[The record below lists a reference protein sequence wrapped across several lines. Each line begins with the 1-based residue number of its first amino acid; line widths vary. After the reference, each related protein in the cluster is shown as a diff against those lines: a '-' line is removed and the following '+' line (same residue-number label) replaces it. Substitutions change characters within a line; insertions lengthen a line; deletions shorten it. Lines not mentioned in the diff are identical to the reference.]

1 MKKATKEFEI
11 IHTVGQR
18 IKSENGNYKFKILS
32 VDEFTGFVFN
42 ETESKVFKLNL
53 LVNHFNAIHKVISK
67 KDKNLVPSSLLYFAE
82 DFVPFLNGVLAT
94 KYKFKFIKKYDLEVV
109 KPLLDNFE
117 DEESYFNDTD
127 KLEFELDQ
135 YPMVSNRCAVRIEP
149 NKLFIDWLNYTYEG
163 YIDKSVNVLVATTYL
178 IQDLE
183 ENQLHE
189 SWLKKNYHV
198 IFDIQLNNYC
208 IDESLWPKN
217 RTYSVFRDWF
227 NIGFSDMII
236 DLENGPIEVI

>member
-1 MKKATKEFEI
+1 MRASKEFEI

-18 IKSENGNYKFKILS
+18 VRSENGIYKFKIMS
-32 VDEFTGFVFN
+32 IDEFTGFIFK

-67 KDKNLVPSSLLYFAE
+67 KDKNLVPSSLVYFAE

-109 KPLLDNFE
+109 KSLLDNIE

-135 YPMVSNRCAVRIEP
+135 YPMVANRCAVRIEP
-149 NKLFIDWLNYTYEG
+149 NKLFIDWLNYTYED
-163 YIDKSVNVLVATTYL
+163 YFDSSEKVLKATTFL
-178 IQDLE
+178 IRDVE
-183 ENQLHE
+183 EDHLME
-189 SWLKKNYHV
+189 SWLKRNYSK
-198 IFDIQLNNYC
+198 IFKIQLNNYC
-208 IDESLWPKN
+208 IDESLWPQK
-217 RTYSVFRDWF
+217 RTYSVFNKWF
-227 NIGFSDMII
+227 NIAFSDMII
-236 DLENGPIEVI
+236 DLEKGSVELM

>member
-1 MKKATKEFEI
+1 MKASKEFEI

-32 VDEFTGFVFN
+32 IDEFTGFIFK
-42 ETESKVFKLNL
+42 ETQSKEFKLNL

-67 KDKNLVPSSLLYFAE
+67 KDKYCVPISLVYFAE
-82 DFVPFLNGVLAT
+82 DFVPFLNGVLSL
-94 KYKFKFIKKYDLEVV
+94 KYKFKFIKKLNLEVV
-109 KPLLDNFE
+109 KPLLDNLE
-117 DEESYFNDTD
+117 DEESYFIDTNTM
-127 KLEFELDQ
+127 EFELDQ

-149 NKLFIDWLNYTYEG
+149 NKLFIDWLNYTFEG
-163 YIDKSVNVLVATTYL
+163 YVDKSVNVLVATTYL
-178 IQDLE
+178 IRDLE
-183 ENQLHE
+183 ENQLLE

-208 IDESLWPKN
+208 TDESTWPKK
-217 RTYSVFRDWF
+217 RTYSVFKQWF

-236 DLENGPIEVI
+236 DLENGPIEMM